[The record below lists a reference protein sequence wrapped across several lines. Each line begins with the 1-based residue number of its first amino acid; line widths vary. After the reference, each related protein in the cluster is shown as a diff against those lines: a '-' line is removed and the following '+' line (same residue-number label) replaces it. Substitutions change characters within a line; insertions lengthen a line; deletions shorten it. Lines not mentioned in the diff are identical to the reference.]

1 MKDVIKLS
9 NGQQIPALGYGVWM
23 IEDLAVCEQCVLD
36 ALDAGY
42 RLIDTAA
49 VYLNERAVGAALK
62 KSPVAREELF
72 VTTKLWVQDMGYE
85 QTRRAFQRSME
96 RLQLDYCDMY
106 MIHWPFGDYAG
117 SWKAMEELHAEG
129 KIKNLG
135 VCNFSE
141 YHLRNL
147 LLAAEVKPVINQ
159 VECHP
164 YFQQKELR
172 AYLKKADVALQSYSP
187 LGHGKSELLDDPV
200 LAGLAGKYEKT
211 IAQIILRWHVQEGFS
226 TIPKSA
232 NPDRIRSNFAI
243 DGFTLSADD
252 MAAIASLDTY
262 QRVGLNPNDPKF
274 EGKMHRFTVDI

>member
-1 MKDVIKLS
+1 MEHITLN
-9 NGQQIPALGYGVWM
+9 NGQQLPALGYGVWM
-23 IEDLAVCEQCVLD
+23 IEDPALCEQCVLD

-62 KSPVAREELF
+62 KSPVPREDIW

-85 QTRRAFQRSME
+85 QTKRAFQRSLD
-96 RLQLDYCDMY
+96 RLQLDSVDMY

-117 SWKAMEELHAEG
+117 SWRAMEELQAAG
-129 KIKNLG
+129 RVKSIG

-141 YHLRNL
+141 YHLRALMLN
-147 LLAAEVKPVINQ
+147 ARVKPAVNQ

-172 AYLKKADVALQSYSP
+172 AYLKKAEVALQSYSP
-187 LGHGKSELLDDPV
+187 LGHGKSDLLEDPILREL
-200 LAGLAGKYEKT
+200 AEKYSRT
-211 IAQIILRWHVQEGFS
+211 VAQIILRWHVQEGFS

-232 NPDRIRSNFAI
+232 SSQRISSNFDIGGFALSPEDMARIRN
-243 DGFTLSADD
+243 
-252 MAAIASLDTY
+252 LDTY

-274 EGKMHRFTVDI
+274 ESKMLRYRVDI